1 MTDRSNTKDQAH
13 VADEVDQAKASVG
26 DRGDI
31 MVRPASPVDTELEV
45 TSLRGEF
52 WRRLRRNK
60 LAMAGLIILTIIVLS
75 SIFADLVATQPWAE
89 RPPGARLE
97 HQASPSAKHWFGTDT
112 LGRDMFSRVVHGA
125 RFSLI
130 VGFSVV
136 GISLIIGVTIGGL
149 AGYFGGIVDSIL
161 SRLMDI
167 WLAFPFL
174 VGAIILIV
182 ALGGGRTA
190 LIAAI
195 AVFSWVT
202 IARLF
207 RGSVIAIRNAEY
219 VEAARAL
226 GAGDARIL
234 IRHILP
240 NAITPTLVYAFALTG
255 TVIISEAA
263 LSFLGFGVQEP
274 TASWG
279 LMIVKGQQVLLAD
292 KLHMIFFPSMALT
305 LTVLGF
311 ILLGDGLRDSLDPR
325 LR

>member
-1 MTDRSNTKDQAH
+1 
-13 VADEVDQAKASVG
+13 
-26 DRGDI
+26 
-31 MVRPASPVDTELEV
+31 
-45 TSLRGEF
+45 
-52 WRRLRRNK
+52 
-60 LAMAGLIILTIIVLS
+60 LIILSVIVLS
-75 SIFADLVATQPWAE
+75 AVFADVIATQPWDRVAQLPDE
-89 RPPGARLE
+89 VRQG
-97 HQASPSAKHWFGTDT
+97 PSAKNWFGTDS
-112 LGRDMFSRVVHGA
+112 LGRDVFSRVIHGA

-136 GISLIIGVTIGGL
+136 AISLVVGLTIGGL
-149 AGYFGGIVDSIL
+149 AGYFGGIVDSVL
-161 SRLMDI
+161 SRVMDV

-174 VGAIILIV
+174 VGSIILIV
-182 ALGGGRTA
+182 SLGGGRTA

-195 AVFSWVT
+195 AVFGWVT

-234 IRHILP
+234 LRHVLP

-255 TVIISEAA
+255 TTIIAEAA
-263 LSFLGFGVQEP
+263 LSFLGYGVQEP

-279 LMIVKGQQVLLAD
+279 LMISKGQALLLAD
-292 KLHMIFFPSMALT
+292 KLHLIFFPSLALT

>member
-1 MTDRSNTKDQAH
+1 MSDVKEKKEIERKLQA
-13 VADEVDQAKASVG
+13 AVDSAKAAVG
-26 DRGDI
+26 VPGDL
-31 MVRPASPVDTELEV
+31 VAVPLVDLEV

-60 LAMAGLIILTIIVLS
+60 LAMAGLLILSIIVLS
-75 SIFADLVATQPWAE
+75 AIFADIIATQPYGQVTIFE
-89 RPPGARLE
+89 EVRQP
-97 HQASPSAKHWFGTDT
+97 PSAKHWMGTD
-112 LGRDMFSRVVHGA
+112 LQGRDLYSRIVHGA

-136 GISLIIGVTIGGL
+136 AISLAIGVTIGGL
-149 AGYFGGIVDSIL
+149 AGYFGGVVDAVL

-195 AVFSWVT
+195 AVFGWVT

-234 IRHILP
+234 VRHILP

-255 TVIISEAA
+255 TTIISEAA
-263 LSFLGFGVQEP
+263 LSFLGYGVQEP
-274 TASWG
+274 IASWG
-279 LMIVKGQQVLLAD
+279 LMIAYGSQQLLANQ
-292 KLHMIFFPSMALT
+292 LHLIFFPSLALT